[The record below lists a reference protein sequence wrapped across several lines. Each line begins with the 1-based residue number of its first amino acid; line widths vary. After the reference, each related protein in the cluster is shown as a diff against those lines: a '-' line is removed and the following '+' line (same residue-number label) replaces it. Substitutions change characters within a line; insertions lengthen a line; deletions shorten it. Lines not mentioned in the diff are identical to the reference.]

1 MVDRDH
7 LRELYN
13 RLTDDELTRIW
24 ESELVS
30 DARHILQAEMNLRGL
45 PTPAP
50 KEPDPPPT
58 RSRFSL
64 RNPYL
69 PPGALIADVN
79 AEAAISGRGLVRLF
93 QSMIIASTAIG
104 IVLFVWPYIGLP
116 ISEPTLAM
124 RFAEVGGIWP
134 AATLAIYY
142 VVQPMWLIAAIG
154 LYFFMWWGRL
164 LLAAAYVL
172 SAIGTLLAG
181 IVIWFPWEVTLFTI
195 AALLDGAVL
204 ALAFLPPLS
213 RYFER

>member
-93 QSMIIASTAIG
+93 QSMIIASTAIANG
-104 IVLFVWPYIGLP
+104 IRQEAALP
-116 ISEPTLAM
+116 GHPTARRDAYLAM
-124 RFAEVGGIWP
+124 LASGSSKYPIDLLKGAGVDMTTSAPFR
-134 AATLAIYY
+134 AAMKEMNA
-142 VVQPMWLIAAIG
+142 VMDE
-154 LYFFMWWGRL
+154 MEK
-164 LLAAAYVL
+164 LLAVKK
-172 SAIGTLLAG
+172 
-181 IVIWFPWEVTLFTI
+181 
-195 AALLDGAVL
+195 
-204 ALAFLPPLS
+204 
-213 RYFER
+213 